1 MGFIIN
7 SSRAS
12 RPKLPVDK
20 DCLIINVMLCCNY
33 VTFKNR
39 ISDLSTPVGSS
50 NWRGAAQQ
58 PDQAHPKHCGLLC
71 NTKNG
76 HCASITAKTSM
87 FTCYVLTENQQR
99 EVISTNTSLKA
110 ELQSQNASP

>member
-39 ISDLSTPVGSS
+39 ISDLSTLVGSS
-50 NWRGAAQQ
+50 NWRGQ
-58 PDQAHPKHCGLLC
+58 PSSRTRRTQSTAGCSATPRMVTVLLSQPKPACLR
-71 NTKNG
+71 
-76 HCASITAKTSM
+76 AM
-87 FTCYVLTENQQR
+87 Y
-99 EVISTNTSLKA
+99 
-110 ELQSQNASP
+110 